1 MKTIKI
7 LIPALLLFIQLQ
19 AQDSVKA
26 AANPNERSP
35 FRKGYLRLGI
45 SSLGNSLDNS
55 LSPKDNVF
63 NGNYGASSGFVFETG
78 HVYYFKPK
86 SYRGL
91 VNFGLDWTVLSATY
105 NKLDQWETYDNKGN
119 EVYIDGASFSAS
131 LASKLGPVISFN
143 PVEKLVIDL
152 RAQVAAVGRITPFEY
167 YEDEGG
173 ENARSFSFYNYGEED
188 VDESYDASSIK
199 NVIATGFGSN
209 FGVTIRRKAIGLSV
223 DYSSVNLKTSYDA
236 WDGENHTYGKEK
248 IPTHSVQFKLSF
260 TF

>member
-1 MKTIKI
+1 
-7 LIPALLLFIQLQ
+7 
-19 AQDSVKA
+19 
-26 AANPNERSP
+26 
-35 FRKGYLRLGI
+35 
-45 SSLGNSLDNS
+45 
-55 LSPKDNVF
+55 
-63 NGNYGASSGFVFETG
+63 
-78 HVYYFKPK
+78 
-86 SYRGL
+86 
-91 VNFGLDWTVLSATY
+91 
-105 NKLDQWETYDNKGN
+105 
-119 EVYIDGASFSAS
+119 
-131 LASKLGPVISFN
+131 
-143 PVEKLVIDL
+143 VIDL